1 MGSRTR
7 QGVALSGAGAVAV
20 AALVVGAA
28 GPAAAKEVYDFPA
41 KVTLKTGQSV
51 VAALEYMG
59 NDWTPKVKIVD
70 GPKKAVTVRPGGLPP
85 GQYVSYTAV
94 ARKAG
99 KAVVTF
105 TEDATG
111 VTEKLTVVVKSGRS
125 SGGGSSECPY
135 CGAS

>member
-1 MGSRTR
+1 MGSRTGR
-7 QGVALSGAGAVAV
+7 GVALSGAGAVAV

-59 NDWTPKVKIVD
+59 NDWTPKVTIVD
-70 GPKKAVTVRPGGLPP
+70 GPKRAVTVRPGGLPP
-85 GQYVSYTAV
+85 GRWVSYTAV

-105 TEDATG
+105 TEDTTG
-111 VTEKLTVVVKSGRS
+111 TTQKLTVVVKKSA
-125 SGGGSSECPY
+125 SGGGGSVDCPY
-135 CGAS
+135 CGYS